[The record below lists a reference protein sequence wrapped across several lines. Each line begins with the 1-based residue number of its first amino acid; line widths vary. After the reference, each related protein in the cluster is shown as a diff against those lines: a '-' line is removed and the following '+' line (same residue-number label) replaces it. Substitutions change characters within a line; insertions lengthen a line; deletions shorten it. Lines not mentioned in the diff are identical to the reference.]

1 MDVVKMLIITFVTT
15 FLVMSVSPQPTE
27 GITSGSGSLLP
38 AFLVNLGSAFAEFF
52 LQLTRKLDFGS
63 LTNQV
68 TATLNNS
75 AIMKICGNGESEE
88 QNFESFGVNC
98 SSEFHQ
104 HFY

>member
-1 MDVVKMLIITFVTT
+1 MDVVKVLIITFITT

-27 GITSGSGSLLP
+27 GITSGSLLP

>member
-1 MDVVKMLIITFVTT
+1 MDVFKVLIITFFTT
-15 FLVMSVSPQPTE
+15 FLVMSVSTQPTE
-27 GITSGSGSLLP
+27 GITPGSLLP
-38 AFLVNLGSAFAEFF
+38 AFLVDLGSVFAEFF

-75 AIMKICGNGESEE
+75 AIMKICGNGESE
-88 QNFESFGVNC
+88 QLNFETFGVNC

-104 HFY
+104 YYY